1 MTVNG
6 NLTLLL
12 MSYPSHWICRWV

>member
-1 MTVNG
+1 MTVND